1 MKNDTISLWGEKRY
15 HSLDYYL
22 KNTYHEKVYRI
33 ALNAG
38 LSCPNRDGRL
48 DTRGCIFCSAGG
60 SGDFAASPTLS
71 ITEQLETEKR
81 ILRAKRNCNKFI
93 AYFQSYTNTYAPVAY
108 LCSIYEEALQSP
120 EIVALSIGTRSDCL
134 GEDVLLLLSE
144 LQEKYPHKQ
153 IWIELGLQT
162 MHNDTL
168 QKMNTHTTVEQ
179 FDSAIDALTRIHIPV
194 IAHVILGFPNETK
207 EMMLQTISH
216 VSRLPVSGIKLQLLH
231 VLKNT
236 ELGNRYLEK
245 PFPVMELMPYCD
257 LVIDCLELLPPD
269 LVVHRLTGDGP
280 RNLLLAPL
288 WSTDKKRVLNTIHHR
303 LKERDT
309 WQGRL
314 FIS

>member
-1 MKNDTISLWGEKRY
+1 MTEPTVLLDV
-15 HSLDYYL
+15 HSGS
-22 KNTYHEKVYRI
+22 E
-33 ALNAG
+33 
-38 LSCPNRDGRL
+38 
-48 DTRGCIFCSAGG
+48 GG
-60 SGDFAASPTLS
+60 SGDFAASASLPVSQQLS
-71 ITEQLETEKR
+71 DAKIR
-81 ILRAKRNCNKFI
+81 IAAKTNCSKFI

-108 LCSIYEEALQSP
+108 LCSIYEEVLQSP

-236 ELGNRYLEK
+236 ELGE
-245 PFPVMELMPYCD
+245 
-257 LVIDCLELLPPD
+257 
-269 LVVHRLTGDGP
+269 
-280 RNLLLAPL
+280 
-288 WSTDKKRVLNTIHHR
+288 
-303 LKERDT
+303 
-309 WQGRL
+309 
-314 FIS
+314 